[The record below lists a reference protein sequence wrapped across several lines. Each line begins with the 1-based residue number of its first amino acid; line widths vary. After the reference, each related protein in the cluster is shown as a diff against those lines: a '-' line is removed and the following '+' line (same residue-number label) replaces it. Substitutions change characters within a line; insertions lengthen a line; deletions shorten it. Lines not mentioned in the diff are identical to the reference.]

1 MQIVVLIQF
10 INCVFYFWFATT
22 LRFSLHFIVNVE
34 MKYNFLYWIN
44 QESIIQLNKISWQM
58 PIDSDAGR
66 GFK

>member
-44 QESIIQLNKISWQM
+44 QESIIQLNKIS
-58 PIDSDAGR
+58 
-66 GFK
+66 

>member
-1 MQIVVLIQF
+1 
-10 INCVFYFWFATT
+10 
-22 LRFSLHFIVNVE
+22 

-66 GFK
+66 GLNKY